1 MKNQIFENVDCVAF
15 YVDDLEKGIFY
26 YTQKMGL
33 KLLWKTQDSCGL
45 GMDNDITEV
54 VLSTKRVPSI
64 QFKVDSVEEVLP
76 KILSAGGKVISGPF
90 HIDIGLCATIS
101 NPWNNSDCIL
111 DMTNGSY
118 QVDKNGNVI
127 GLK

>member
-90 HIDIGLCATIS
+90 HIDIGRCATIS
-101 NPWNNSDCIL
+101 NPWNNSYCIL